1 MTPTPNL
8 DIAWMLIAS
17 TLVLLMQA
25 GFLCLE
31 AGATRSKNSI
41 NVAIKNMSDFA
52 VAALLFAIFGFSLMF
67 GVTRGGWFGPVEFF
81 GANGDLGAR
90 ELAFFVFQMMFCG
103 TATTIVSGAVAERM
117 RFGGYLVA
125 AAVLSGLV
133 YTVFGHWAWNGL
145 DGSPTAGWLR
155 ELGFVDFAG
164 STVVHSVAAW
174 SALALVLILG
184 PRQGRF
190 DDDGTPRRTLSVT

>member
-1 MTPTPNL
+1 MTQTQNL
-8 DIAWMLIAS
+8 DIAWVLIAS
-17 TLVLLMQA
+17 ALVLLMQA

-41 NVAIKNMSDFA
+41 NVAIKNLTDFA

-67 GVTRGGWFGPVEFF
+67 GATRAGWVGSVEFV
-81 GANGDLGAR
+81 GASGELGAR
-90 ELAFFVFQMMFCG
+90 ELTFFVFQMMFCG

-133 YTVFGHWAWNGL
+133 
-145 DGSPTAGWLR
+145 
-155 ELGFVDFAG
+155 
-164 STVVHSVAAW
+164 
-174 SALALVLILG
+174 
-184 PRQGRF
+184 
-190 DDDGTPRRTLSVT
+190 